1 MDLVLA
7 DLLLWAFRALVFNE
21 KKLLSGVGNSFL
33 FGMGLF

>member
-7 DLLLWAFRALVFNE
+7 DLLLWAFRTLVFNE
-21 KKLLSGVGNSFL
+21 KKLLSEVGNSFL